1 MSEYQQ
7 PDYEAQQ
14 QSIEAILA
22 AYQRRKNIESMI
34 GPLVSLGVH
43 VLVALSLFL
52 FYDPTAASQAPL
64 VVEVKIQEEETKE
77 LEDEKIL
84 EELDKLEQ
92 LADEQPVPETEIPVI
107 EADQVADIISEDFA
121 DPNLISTSAG
131 EETMDFSDALDI
143 KANDTPLKLS
153 SLYEGRST
161 TGRMKAIKRGGG
173 SSRTETAVLRA
184 LRWLKKEQNPNG
196 SWATQYQ
203 DAMAGLCLL
212 AFLAHGETPTSEE
225 FGETVQRA
233 MQYLADRVN
242 ANALAK
248 DNTYPYTNGIVA
260 YALSEAYG
268 MTKIPFLKPP
278 MEAALQVIVD
288 GQQPG
293 GGYDYQYKKG
303 ARWDL
308 SVAGWQYQAM
318 KAGYVAGANVKG
330 LDRGMEKG
338 VSFMRRV
345 AFKKSKDPSARPFG
359 YASPGGGSDGMQ
371 GAGTL
376 CLQLLGEGSC
386 AEAKTGITYIN
397 DYVNNPKNPQESRLK
412 WSDDFW
418 TCDGAHSN
426 PTYYWYYCT
435 QAMFH
440 AGQKTWKDWNE
451 KFSPLCVQKQHQD
464 GYWESP
470 GKLSKNVKSK
480 PQMDKVYTT
489 ALCALSLQV
498 YYRYLPT
505 YKMPKQI
512 TKVEKTAMES
522 LDDDLG
528 LDLDL

>member
-1 MSEYQQ
+1 
-7 PDYEAQQ
+7 
-14 QSIEAILA
+14 
-22 AYQRRKNIESMI
+22 
-34 GPLVSLGVH
+34 
-43 VLVALSLFL
+43 
-52 FYDPTAASQAPL
+52 
-64 VVEVKIQEEETKE
+64 
-77 LEDEKIL
+77 
-84 EELDKLEQ
+84 
-92 LADEQPVPETEIPVI
+92 
-107 EADQVADIISEDFA
+107 
-121 DPNLISTSAG
+121 
-131 EETMDFSDALDI
+131 
-143 KANDTPLKLS
+143 
-153 SLYEGRST
+153 
-161 TGRMKAIKRGGG
+161 
-173 SSRTETAVLRA
+173 
-184 LRWLKKEQNPNG
+184 
-196 SWATQYQ
+196 
-203 DAMAGLCLL
+203 
-212 AFLAHGETPTSEE
+212 
-225 FGETVQRA
+225 
-233 MQYLADRVN
+233 
-242 ANALAK
+242 
-248 DNTYPYTNGIVA
+248 
-260 YALSEAYG
+260 

-318 KAGYVAGANVKG
+318 KAGYVAGADVKG

-376 CLQLLGEGSC
+376 CLQLLGEGNC

-397 DYVNNPKNPQESRLK
+397 DYINSPKNPQATRLK

-440 AGQKTWKDWNE
+440 AGQRTWKDWNE
-451 KFSPLCVQKQHQD
+451 KFSPLCVQAQHQD

-480 PQMDKVYTT
+480 PQMDKVYST

-505 YKMPKQI
+505 YKMPKQVA
-512 TKVEKTAMES
+512 KVEKTAMES

-528 LDLDL
+528 LDLGL